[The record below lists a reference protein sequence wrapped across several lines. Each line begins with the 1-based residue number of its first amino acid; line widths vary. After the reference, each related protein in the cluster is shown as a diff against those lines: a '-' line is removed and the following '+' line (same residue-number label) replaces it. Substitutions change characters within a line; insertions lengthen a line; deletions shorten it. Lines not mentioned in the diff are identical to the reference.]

1 MKYNG
6 AFVCV
11 ISINSI
17 KSKNTNLKKRFGFA
31 AFRLTPVAN
40 ECDYQKFQQF
50 QAAANKNTTFRKKKE
65 EALAD

>member
-1 MKYNG
+1 LRDFNQFHK
-6 AFVCV
+6 
-11 ISINSI
+11 I
-17 KSKNTNLKKRFGFA
+17 KKKFKNLKKRFGFA